1 MSSLI
6 SIHLCWICSKAV
18 DFYECKIDEHGSAVH
33 EACYAAVIALQN
45 SSLKAPPSCRSVAHF
60 SGAPITRYGP

>member
-18 DFYECKIDEHGSAVH
+18 DLYKCKIDHHGSAVH
-33 EACYAAVIALQN
+33 QACYVAVNALQN
-45 SSLKAPPSCRSVAHF
+45 SSHRDPRSCRSVAHS